1 VKGRNITMTLQEL
14 LKAQNLTD
22 EQVKGILD
30 AMKQNKIY
38 TASEEN
44 LDVRY
49 GKLKTDHDAMVAKDA
64 ESQKLIAELQKATKG
79 QEDVQ
84 KKITEYEATIQ
95 KQQEELAEA
104 KTESAL
110 KIGLLSAGAKAT
122 DIDYLIYKMNH
133 DSDWKPELGEDGQVK
148 GLDDKVK
155 GLKTQFP
162 SQFESTSTKKIEE
175 KKLEKPEQK
184 DTITK
189 EDFNKM
195 GYQARNKL
203 FNENP
208 ELYKELSS
216 N

>member
-1 VKGRNITMTLQEL
+1 MTLEEL
-14 LKAQNLTD
+14 LKAQNLND
-22 EQVKGILD
+22 EQIKAILD
-30 AMKQNKIY
+30 GMKENKIY

-64 ESQKLIAELQKATKG
+64 ESQKLIADLQKATEG
-79 QEDVQ
+79 QEAVQ
-84 KKITEYEATIQ
+84 GKIAEYEATIQ
-95 KQQEELAEA
+95 KLQEA

-122 DIDYLIYKMNH
+122 DIDYLIYKMSH
-133 DSDWKPELGEDGQVK
+133 DSDFKAELNEDGQIK
-148 GLDDKVK
+148 GLDEKLK
-155 GLKTQFP
+155 GLKTQYP
-162 SQFESTSTKKIEE
+162 SQFESSSTKKIEE

-184 DTITK
+184 DTVTK
-189 EDFNKM
+189 EEFSKM
-195 GYQARNKL
+195 GYQARTAL

-208 ELYKELSS
+208 ELYKQLSD

>member
-1 VKGRNITMTLQEL
+1 MTLQEL
-14 LKAQNLTD
+14 LKAQDLTD

-49 GKLKTDHDAMVAKDA
+49 GKLKTDHEALTAKDA

-79 QEDVQ
+79 QEAVQ
-84 KKITEYEATIQ
+84 NKITEYETTIQ
-95 KQQEELAEA
+95 KQQEELQEA

-148 GLDDKVK
+148 GLDDKLK
-155 GLKTQFP
+155 GMKTQFP
-162 SQFESTSTKKIEE
+162 NQFESSTQKKIEE
-175 KKLEKPEQK
+175 KKLEKHKEDVP
-184 DTITK
+184 TVTK
-189 EDFNKM
+189 EDFKKM
-195 GYQARNKL
+195 GYASRVKL
-203 FNENP
+203 KEENP
-208 ELYKELSS
+208 ELYTTLV
-216 N
+216 ND